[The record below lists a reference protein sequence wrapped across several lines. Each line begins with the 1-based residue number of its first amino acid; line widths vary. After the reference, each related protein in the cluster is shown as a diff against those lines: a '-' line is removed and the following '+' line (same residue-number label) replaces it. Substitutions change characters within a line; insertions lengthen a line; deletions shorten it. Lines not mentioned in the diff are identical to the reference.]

1 MSLEK
6 YRQKRTFS
14 KTPEPTG
21 GKGEDQLLHFVV
33 QKHDASHLHYDFRLE
48 MRGVLKS
55 WAVPKGPSMD
65 PEIKRLAMMV
75 EDHPYNYK
83 DFEGIIPEGN
93 YGAGTV
99 IVWDEGVYEPADDN
113 DADKK
118 QQTKDLLHQLHS
130 GKLKFVLKGKKLKGS
145 FALVKAAGRGENAWL
160 LMKVKDRYASKT
172 EITAKNKSV
181 ISGKTIE
188 QIAKHPPKV
197 WKSNRE
203 PTVTK
208 TAAKKKAAAIPAAD
222 DFTALLKKGKT
233 APMPKEIKPM
243 LATVTSKPFDKEDW
257 LYEIKWDGYRAIGY
271 LNNGRVDLLSR
282 NQLSFNE
289 KFSVITEALQQWKV
303 KAVTDGEIV
312 AVDEKGN
319 PDFQALQNYFK
330 HGKSAQLVYYVFD
343 IPWYNGK
350 DLTHLPLEERK
361 AILAEIIPADHDII
375 RYSNHISGQ
384 GTAFYEAAI
393 DKGLEGVM
401 AKAAGSSY
409 IMGRRTESW
418 LKIKNSH
425 RMEAIICGYTAGRNS
440 RKHFGA
446 IILGKYEGK
455 ELKYIGHTG
464 GGFNDKL
471 LKELFA
477 KFQPLLAPKHP
488 FKTKPQ
494 TNMPATW
501 LKPVLVCEVKFAEVT
516 REGILRQPVFMGL
529 REDKK
534 AADEKEVKVVAPP
547 AGKKTSSRKKDAGIF
562 LPDDEKQVEM
572 KVDGKLLKFTNL
584 DKLYW
589 PDEGITK
596 RDMINYYAAVADY
609 ILPYL
614 KDRPQSLNR
623 FPEGIKGFNFYQ
635 KNVEDKVADWI
646 PTFPYTS
653 ESDGETKSFLVCK
666 DRATLLY
673 MANLGCIELNPWHS
687 RIQHPDEPDYC
698 LIDLDPDNNSFN
710 EVIETALVIK
720 DILDEIGAPSFIKTS
735 GSTGMHILIP
745 LGAKYSFDQSR
756 MLAELIVNITNKQ
769 LPDNTSVLRTPAKR
783 KGQIYLDF
791 LQNRQIQTMAVAY
804 SLRPKPG
811 ATVSAPLR
819 WEEVKKGLKVADFN
833 IYNMPERIAAEG
845 DLLKGLLGK
854 GINMKTVLNK
864 LQGLL

>member
-6 YRQKRTFS
+6 YRQKRTFTQ
-14 KTPEPTG
+14 TPEPTG
-21 GKGEDQLLHFVV
+21 GKSEDQALHFVV

-48 MRGVLKS
+48 MKGVLKS

-65 PEIKRLAMMV
+65 PAVKRLAMMV

-99 IVWDEGVYEPADDN
+99 MIWDEGTFESADQGK
-113 DADKK
+113 ADKQ
-118 QQTKDLLHQLHS
+118 QQTRDLLHQLHS

-145 FALVKAAGRGENAWL
+145 FALVKATGRGENAWL
-160 LMKVKDRYASKT
+160 LMKVKDRYASQT
-172 EITAKNKSV
+172 DITTKNKSAA
-181 ISGKTIE
+181 SGKTME
-188 QIAKHPPKV
+188 QITKNPHHKI

-203 PTVTK
+203 QTNTK
-208 TAAKKKAAAIPAAD
+208 TAVKKKAPAAA
-222 DFTALLKKGKT
+222 TLLKKGKT
-233 APMPKEIKPM
+233 APMPKGIKPM
-243 LATVTSKPFDKEDW
+243 LAAVTNAPFDKEDW
-257 LYEIKWDGYRAIGY
+257 LYEIKWDGYRAMAY
-271 LNNGRVDLLSR
+271 LNNGKVTLLSR

-289 KFSVITEALQQWKV
+289 KFSVITTALQQWKV
-303 KAVTDGEIV
+303 KAVIDGEIV

-319 PDFQALQNYFK
+319 PDFQALQLYFK
-330 HGKSAQLVYYVFD
+330 HGKKTRLVYYLFD
-343 IPWYNGK
+343 LPWYNGK
-350 DLTHLPLEERK
+350 DLTQLPLEERK
-361 AILAEIIPADHDII
+361 AILAEIIPPEQDVIL
-375 RYSNHISGQ
+375 YSNHISEQ

-393 DKGLEGVM
+393 DKGLEGIM
-401 AKAAGSSY
+401 AKAAGSHY
-409 IMGRRTESW
+409 ITGRRTESW

-446 IILGKYEGK
+446 VILGKYEGK
-455 ELKYIGHTG
+455 TLKYIGHTG
-464 GGFNDKL
+464 GGFNDQL

-477 KFQPLLAPKHP
+477 KFQQLITAKHP
-488 FKTKPQ
+488 FKTKPP

-501 LKPVLVCEVKFAEVT
+501 LKPVLVCEVKFAAIT
-516 REGILRQPVFMGL
+516 REGILRHPVFMGL

-534 AADEKEVKVVAPP
+534 AADEKKVKIVSPP
-547 AGKKTSSRKKDAGIF
+547 AEKKSTTRKKNTAVF
-562 LPDDEKQVEM
+562 LPDDDKQATV
-572 KVDGKLLKFTNL
+572 KVDGHLLKFTNL

-589 PDEGITK
+589 PGEGITK
-596 RDMINYYAAVADY
+596 RDMINYYAAVADT

-614 KDRPQSLNR
+614 KNRPQSLNR

-653 ESDGETKSFLVCK
+653 ESGGETKSFLVCK
-666 DRATLLY
+666 DKATLLY

-687 RIQHPDEPDYC
+687 RTQHPDNPDYC
-698 LIDLDPDNNSFN
+698 LIDLDPDTNSFN

-720 DILDEIGAPSFIKTS
+720 DILDEIGAPSFVKTS
-735 GSTGMHILIP
+735 GATGMHILIP
-745 LGAKYSFDQSR
+745 LGARYSFEQSR
-756 MLAELIVNITNKQ
+756 MLAELIVNIANKQ
-769 LPDNTSVLRTPAKR
+769 LPKNTSVLRTPAKR

-791 LQNRQIQTMAVAY
+791 MQNWQIQTMAAAY

-833 IYNMPERIAAEG
+833 IHNMLQRIAEEG

-854 GINMKTVLNK
+854 GINMKTVLDK
-864 LQGLL
+864 LQHLL